1 MKSIEDLLG
10 EAEGE
15 QKAVPP
21 SPDGHPY
28 KLHIEDVCDL
38 LAMDI
43 PMPPQLIE
51 GFIHRGEKAML
62 GGASKSYKSWA
73 SLHLSIAVACGLPI
87 WGRNT
92 IRDRVLFLNL
102 ELTKGVFQRRVDWI
116 TNACRAKIEPGQFFH
131 ISPKGTSIS
140 AHMLRAELAR
150 YADKGLGLIVVDPLY
165 KLTAGLDENSVG
177 DMAQVLA
184 QLDAIAL
191 DTGAGILIPAHFAKG
206 NSAAKEAID
215 RISGSGVFARDADA
229 IHTITKHQQADCYTL
244 ASTLR
249 SMPPRDDVV
258 LRWQFPLFS
267 VDPTLD
273 PSELRQSPSRMGRE
287 PRYTARSV
295 ADCLP
300 PDGANKA
307 QWERLAKDATGVG
320 KSRFHD
326 LVRVAERERLVAK
339 EGALFLR
346 HGARQPDH
354 DAR

>member
-28 KLHIEDVCDL
+28 KLHIEDVCDMM
-38 LAMDI
+38 ARSI
-43 PMPPQLIE
+43 PRPPQLIE
-51 GFIHRGEKAML
+51 GFMHRGEKAML

-73 SLHLSIAVACGLPI
+73 SLHIAMAVASGRPI

-102 ELTKGVFQRRVDWI
+102 EIPDWHFRERVEHVRS
-116 TNACRAKIEPGQFFH
+116 ACNAKIEPGQFFQ
-131 ISPKGTSIS
+131 ITTRGKQIDATT
-140 AHMLRAELAR
+140 LRMELAR

-165 KLTAGLDENSVG
+165 KLTADLDENSVG
-177 DMAQVLA
+177 DMGKVLA
-184 QLDAIAL
+184 QLEAIASE
-191 DTGAGILIPAHFAKG
+191 TGAGILIPAHFAKG

-273 PSELRQSPSRMGRE
+273 PSELRQQPTGRGRE
-287 PRYTARSV
+287 PRYTPRSI

-300 PDGANKA
+300 PSGATKA
-307 QWERLAKDATGVG
+307 EWERLARNATGV
-320 KSRFHD
+320 SRSTFHD
-326 LVRVAERERLVAK
+326 IAKRAEQDGLVVQKGL
-339 EGALFLR
+339 LFMR
-346 HGARQPDH
+346 HGSGKPAY
-354 DAR
+354 DAQ

>member
-28 KLHIEDVCDL
+28 KLHIEDVCDMM
-38 LAMDI
+38 ARSI
-43 PMPPQLIE
+43 PRPPQLIE
-51 GFIHRGEKAML
+51 GFMHRGEKAML
-62 GGASKSYKSWA
+62 GGASKAYKSWT
-73 SLHLSIAVACGLPI
+73 SLHIAIAVASGRPI

-102 ELTKGVFQRRVDWI
+102 EIPDWAFQERYEHVRSAF
-116 TNACRAKIEPGQFFH
+116 NAKIEPGQFFQ
-131 ISPKGTSIS
+131 ITTRGKQIDATT
-140 AHMLRAELAR
+140 LRMELAR

-165 KLTAGLDENSVG
+165 KLTADLDENSVG
-177 DMAQVLA
+177 DMGKVLA
-184 QLDAIAL
+184 QLEAIASE
-191 DTGAGILIPAHFAKG
+191 TGAGILIPAHFAKG

-229 IHTITKHQQADCYTL
+229 IHTITRHQQADCYTL

-287 PRYTARSV
+287 PAYTARSV

-300 PDGANKA
+300 SNGATKV
-307 QWERLAKDATGVG
+307 QWEKLAKNATGIG
-320 KSRFHD
+320 RSRFHD
-326 LVRVAERERLVAK
+326 LTKTAERDGLV
-339 EGALFLR
+339 EQRGALFLP
-346 HGARQPDH
+346 HGAGKPDH

>member
-10 EAEGE
+10 EVEGE
-15 QKAVPP
+15 KKAVPP
-21 SPDGHPY
+21 GPDGHPY

-62 GGASKSYKSWA
+62 GGASKSFKSWA
-73 SLHLSIAVACGLPI
+73 SLHLSVAVACGLPI

-102 ELTKGVFQRRVDWI
+102 ELSKAVFQRRVDWI
-116 TNACRAKIEPGQFFH
+116 ANACKTKIEPGQFFH
-131 ISPKGTSIS
+131 ISPKGTAVS

-206 NSAAKEAID
+206 NAAAKEAID

-273 PSELRQSPSRMGRE
+273 PGELRQSPPRMGRE
-287 PRYTARSV
+287 PAYTARSV

-300 PDGANKA
+300 RNGATKA
-307 QWERLAKDATGVG
+307 QWERLAKNATGIA
-320 KSRFHD
+320 KTRFHD
-326 LVRVAERERLVAK
+326 LTKTAERDGLV
-339 EGALFLR
+339 EQRGSLFLP
-346 HGARQPDH
+346 HGAGEPDR